1 MKMMH
6 DKRRVSSVSKSW
18 IPLYRDVDVAPA
30 VVVEAP
36 VDRVS
41 GLAGPGAGALVDALP
56 LPACG
61 MLPHPAPCLIRLY
74 IPT

>member
-1 MKMMH
+1 MIN
-6 DKRRVSSVSKSW
+6 RVSISW

-41 GLAGPGAGALVDALP
+41 RVAGPGAGALVDALP
-56 LPACG
+56 LPIYR
-61 MLPHPAPCLIRLY
+61 MLYFTLPDV
-74 IPT
+74 

>member
-1 MKMMH
+1 M
-6 DKRRVSSVSKSW
+6 SW

-41 GLAGPGAGALVDALP
+41 RVAGPGAGALVDALP
-56 LPACG
+56 LPVYR
-61 MLPHPAPCLIRLY
+61 MLYFTLPNV
-74 IPT
+74 